1 MNFELGAF
9 ALRQLLTSTV
19 VVGPILILIG
29 LCYYLF
35 KQDRRSVIIY
45 LSVGIV
51 FTIVGAFCLYLE
63 FKTEA
68 RMEQEKIHVE
78 SVKI

>member
-35 KQDRRSVIIY
+35 KQDRRSVMIY
-45 LSVGIV
+45 LGIGIV
-51 FTIVGAFCLYLE
+51 CTIIGAFCLYLE
-63 FKTEA
+63 FKTDDRVQQKKSHTA
-68 RMEQEKIHVE
+68 YMKI
-78 SVKI
+78 